1 MVDATGEEIHF
12 TFDADTVFGTSVQ
25 NEGSNCG
32 AYFSTLVNGASI
44 SSSEF
49 VEGASSV
56 QLVATD
62 SQYVQLPSYTFAS
75 TGISIACWFRS
86 DSSVDYSRVF
96 EFSEGRTDGVYLD
109 YFMMY
114 IKGGYLGLFIGTEQV
129 ASVSVNDNV
138 WRHVTWTIDNSGTW
152 VLYVNGVDVWDI
164 TGAGYPISIVRTQNF
179 LGHSFLGFNPFFNG
193 AIDDFRVFN
202 GRVLTGDDVL
212 SLYHGIMDYLLL
224 YLLFLTI
231 LMFFV
236 VM

>member
-1 MVDATGEEIHF
+1 MTVLYSFESGTVTGTTVINSGSDLPYDA
-12 TFDADTVFGTSVQ
+12 
-25 NEGSNCG
+25 
-32 AYFSTLVNGASI
+32 TLVNGASI
-44 SSSEF
+44 SSTDSG
-49 VEGASSV
+49 VGTSSV
-56 QLVATD
+56 QLVATN
-62 SQYVQLPSYTFAS
+62 SQYVQLPSYTFGS
-75 TGISIACWFRS
+75 TGISFACWFRS
-86 DSSVDYSRVF
+86 DNSVDLSRVF
-96 EFSEGRTDGVYLD
+96 DFSEGRDDGVFLD
-109 YFMMY
+109 YVTMY
-114 IKGGYLGLFIGTEQV
+114 IKGGYIGLWGLGAEQMTTDY
-129 ASVSVNDNV
+129 VNDNQ
-138 WRHVTWTIDNSGTW
+138 WRHVAWTIDNSGTW

-179 LGHSFLGFNPFFNG
+179 LGHNYLGVNLNLNG